1 MLAQLITRIAP
12 ITPNSAPLELREV
25 PIPEPGAGQLLLAV
39 QACGVCHTELDE
51 VEGRT
56 PPDHLPRIPGHQ
68 VVGRLVR
75 AGPGADRYQ
84 PGERLGVAWIFSAC
98 GACPACL
105 RGDENLCPDF
115 KATGRDA
122 DGGYAQFI
130 VIPQDYAIPIPPSIS
145 NTAAAPL
152 LCAGAVGY
160 RALRLSGM
168 SDGLS
173 LGFSGFGASAH
184 LVLQL
189 ARVLFPRS
197 PFFVFSRSPQECTF
211 ALELGA
217 QWAGSFE
224 DTPPTLLDRIIDTT
238 PAWQPVL
245 SSLSRLAPGGRLVI
259 NAIRKE
265 DADRPLLLGL
275 DYASQLWQEKEIK
288 SVANVTREDVRRFLE
303 LAASIPIQPEV
314 QEYPLEAAN
323 TALLEL
329 KRRQIRGAKVLV
341 LE

>member
-12 ITPNSAPLELREV
+12 IIPDSTPLELREV
-25 PIPEPGAGQLLLAV
+25 PVPEPGPCEILLEV
-39 QACGVCHTELDE
+39 RACGVCHTELDE

-105 RGDENLCPDF
+105 RGDENLCPEF

-122 DGGYAQFI
+122 DGGYAQFM
-130 VIPQDYAIPIPPSIS
+130 VVSQDYAIPIPSSIPD
-145 NTAAAPL
+145 TAAAPL

-160 RALRLSGM
+160 RALCLSGM
-168 SDGLS
+168 KDSLS

-189 ARVLFPRS
+189 ARVLYPRS

-245 SSLSRLAPGGRLVI
+245 TSLSRLAPGGRLVI

-265 DADRPLLLGL
+265 EADRPLLLG
-275 DYASQLWQEKEIK
+275 
-288 SVANVTREDVRRFLE
+288 VT
-303 LAASIPIQPEV
+303 
-314 QEYPLEAAN
+314 EA
-323 TALLEL
+323 
-329 KRRQIRGAKVLV
+329 
-341 LE
+341 